1 MSLPN
6 YSSHSYKVTPYLLV
20 YGVEVVLFLER
31 EISSLRIAVQEGLT
45 TEDNVKLHL
54 QMLEALDEKQLGAQQ
69 AIECD
74 DGALNPYLS
83 KRTMVQLQEDDD
95 GEAPPLPLQEENE
108 DEDDVALPSPLQ
120 DEDGI
125 VSSLQNDGRAEK
137 MCMIVLTRSEI

>member
-69 AIECD
+69 AMECYQQ
-74 DGALNPYLS
+74 AMESYIF
-83 KRTMVQLQEDDD
+83 KCQVIQRF
-95 GEAPPLPLQEENE
+95 
-108 DEDDVALPSPLQ
+108 
-120 DEDGI
+120 
-125 VSSLQNDGRAEK
+125 
-137 MCMIVLTRSEI
+137 